1 MSRRSIGARLTF
13 WYTVILG
20 VILTLVGIMAYGL
33 LFYSLSQDVDVALQ
47 GVAQVIVHQVP
58 HDGRSS
64 QPSEVDE
71 LFRRFFGFAPSDR
84 YYGMLNPNDRQPEDH
99 PKAPNPLPISPK
111 ALQAAMQGL
120 ATFETIEGP
129 GPYPVRVLVVP
140 IMDGGRVINVMQ
152 VGISLENMN
161 KTLRRFDLTMAAVFP
176 LGMLLAGGGGWLLAR
191 RALRPVD
198 RMTQAVNRISSEH
211 LQERLPETGTGDE
224 LDRLAQTLN
233 DMLTR
238 LENSFR
244 QVRQFSA
251 DASHELQTPLTILR
265 GEIEVA
271 LRSAR
276 SPEEYQHVLHS
287 SLEEI
292 DRISRLV
299 GGLLLL
305 ARADAG
311 VLRLDLQPV
320 DLTELVFETAARLQ
334 RLAAEKSITL
344 HCDVTAPIFIP
355 ADREH
360 LQRVLLNLVDNAIK
374 YTQPGGSVTLS
385 LQADDQQ
392 IRVSVID
399 TGIGLGAVE
408 QEKIFTRF
416 FRSAEAKSQ
425 GGGAGLG
432 LCIAQSIAEAH
443 GGAIEVASTPGQGST
458 FTLVLP
464 ASCPL
469 PPRTHEE
476 QPDAPGIVGDQ
487 PSNLSK

>member
-1 MSRRSIGARLTF
+1 
-13 WYTVILG
+13 
-20 VILTLVGIMAYGL
+20 
-33 LFYSLSQDVDVALQ
+33 
-47 GVAQVIVHQVP
+47 
-58 HDGRSS
+58 
-64 QPSEVDE
+64 
-71 LFRRFFGFAPSDR
+71 
-84 YYGMLNPNDRQPEDH
+84 
-99 PKAPNPLPISPK
+99 
-111 ALQAAMQGL
+111 
-120 ATFETIEGP
+120 
-129 GPYPVRVLVVP
+129 
-140 IMDGGRVINVMQ
+140 MDGGRVINVMQ

-276 SPEEYQHVLHS
+276 SPEEYQRVLHS

-320 DLTELVFETAARLQ
+320 DLTELVFETVARLQ

-443 GGAIEVASTPGQGST
+443 GGANRSSQHARPGQHLHAGPAR
-458 FTLVLP
+458 FLP
-464 ASCPL
+464 AARRDS
-469 PPRTHEE
+469 
-476 QPDAPGIVGDQ
+476 
-487 PSNLSK
+487 

>member
-13 WYTVILG
+13 WYTIILG
-20 VILTLVGIMAYGL
+20 AILMLVGMMAYGL
-33 LFYSLSQDVDVALQ
+33 LFYSLSQDVNVALQ
-47 GVAQVIVHQVP
+47 GVAQVMVHQVR

-64 QPSEVDE
+64 PPSDVDE

-84 YYGMLNPNDRQPEDH
+84 YYGMLNPEERPQEGRPQ
-99 PKAPNPLPISPK
+99 APNPLPISPE
-111 ALQAAMQGL
+111 ALQAALHGL
-120 ATFETIEGP
+120 ATFENIKGP
-129 GPYPVRVLVVP
+129 GPYPVRVLVAPV
-140 IMDGGRVINVMQ
+140 MDGGRVINVVQ
-152 VGISLENMN
+152 VGISLENMF
-161 KTLRRFDLTMAAVFP
+161 KTLRRFDLIMAAVFP
-176 LGMLLAGGGGWLLAR
+176 LGLLLAGGGGWLLAR

-198 RMTQAVNRISSEH
+198 QMTQAVQRISSEQ

-224 LDRLAQTLN
+224 LDRLAGTLN

-244 QVRQFSA
+244 QIRQFSA
-251 DASHELQTPLTILR
+251 DASHELQTPLTILK

-276 SPEEYQHVLHS
+276 SPEEYQHVLRS

-292 DRISRLV
+292 DRIGRLV

-320 DLTELVFETAARLQ
+320 DLTELMFETAARLQ
-334 RLAAEKSITL
+334 RLAAEKSVVL
-344 HCDVTAPIFIP
+344 HCDLTAPVFIS

-374 YTQPGGSVTLS
+374 YTPAGGSVTLS
-385 LQADDQQ
+385 LQADDSQ
-392 IRVSVID
+392 IRLSVAD
-399 TGIGLGAVE
+399 TGIGLSTAE

-443 GGAIEVASTPGQGST
+443 GGTIEVASTPGQGST

-469 PPRTHEE
+469 PAKFDEE
-476 QPDAPGIVGDQ
+476 
-487 PSNLSK
+487 